1 MKKNIA
7 QHVGKRMGPMQTQSI
22 DTNSEIEKVQIS
34 LIRQASVAKRASI
47 MRSLSET
54 VITLSRRAIARANPD
69 LSEPEVNLMF
79 VSIHYGKDLANRVRE
94 YLINRKNE

>member
-1 MKKNIA
+1 MPA
-7 QHVGKRMGPMQTQSI
+7 I
-22 DTNSEIEKVQIS
+22 DTNPEAEKVQIS

-69 LSEPEVNLMF
+69 LSEPEINLKF
-79 VSIHYGKDLANRVRE
+79 VSVHYGEDLANRVRE
-94 YLINRKNE
+94 SLINKK